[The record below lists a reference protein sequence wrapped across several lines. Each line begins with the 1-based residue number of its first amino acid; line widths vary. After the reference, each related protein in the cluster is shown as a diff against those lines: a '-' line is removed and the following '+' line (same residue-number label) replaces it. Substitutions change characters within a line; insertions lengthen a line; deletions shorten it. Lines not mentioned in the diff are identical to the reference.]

1 MLPPI
6 RAPRSAVLGYLVVVM
21 VTGLAAVAWLWVR
34 LIAFV
39 VDARAAG
46 VF

>member
-1 MLPPI
+1 MPPPI
-6 RAPRSAVLGYLVVVM
+6 NAPRAGVLGYLVIVM
-21 VTGLAAVAWLWVR
+21 VTGLAAIAWLWVR
-34 LIAFV
+34 LITFV